1 MIEYISQH
9 AEKPNRTYKH
19 SITKYTLEDD
29 PMDPEN
35 HWLVEENTLPGGQD
49 VRVYVS
55 FRECTLSTMQSA
67 MLLALG
73 AGDFQ

>member
-1 MIEYISQH
+1 MPVLKSLDHI
-9 AEKPNRTYKH
+9 AADGD
-19 SITKYTLEDD
+19 TLEDD
-29 PMDPEN
+29 HMDPEN

>member
-1 MIEYISQH
+1 MVHRTETEPIPKHVSNNDRAIMIEYISQH

-35 HWLVEENTLPGGQD
+35 HWLVEENHLPGGQT
-49 VRVYVS
+49 VRV
-55 FRECTLSTMQSA
+55 RL
-67 MLLALG
+67 
-73 AGDFQ
+73 